1 MKFTG
6 VTIQVAQ
13 TNQSTAINFPNMPI
27 VAKKNDWQIA
37 HSNEKPI
44 VFGSS
49 KVQSNIGEM
58 QDDGFISSLGKLW
71 QRFSSGAADDTV
83 SRARRD
89 TALEQSQSIRQLL
102 HGAGIPPE
110 RQAKLVNYLNFG
122 LSLSDASDPVYY
134 DGMTMHGLEGKSLSE
149 ALRQAQGK
157 IERLLMFFARNND
170 DFLWIPNNKEVE
182 LLSGFLTANL
192 TDFSFEGL
200 GESDIKYGSKEW
212 AQLRLGL
219 QSLKDQGIDP
229 RTYSEH
235 QLLLMV
241 DTALRTDNTKNKAQ
255 LLYLLAGASGR
266 LDLGNLNQKTPQE
279 IKDALTATF
288 KEKFSEELKKTA
300 ALAKVAEYHN
310 SLTTISNNIPT
321 LPAEH
326 TMDEY
331 NDYAARYL
339 RYRNDFTMTLGR
351 LLDAKI
357 DLLPAWAQEKIQRG
371 KVSIIKPQ
379 LSIKYSQNGVE
390 TLSNKYKYDLPGSF
404 PLILQIN
411 QEGLNRFFVFSMN
424 TMEPQMIPDKVKPK
438 NWLNQHQ
445 TDIVSPE
452 WAREKTDESISNEV
466 RSNIANRRE
475 MPEGKNIDVTPFLV
489 TSTENPRTY
498 QQIKLDILN
507 KVGQTI
513 DQNRIK
519 TFDERA
525 SDTYVNIFKPI
536 VELIP
541 RAQALASFAE
551 GDVKNALISLG
562 LDIIGAGIAGIEIKA
577 LATAVS
583 KGAGYLE
590 KTISDSMA
598 EMVINNKVL
607 ISGLE
612 KEAFKV
618 PNQGARLTV
627 PAEFE
632 NVQIGETR
640 SWTHPST
647 GEPLIVTRLADTD
660 DIVALKPGMGGPDTA
675 RVIAPN
681 TGRITGELAYKEKGI
696 WSRGGLKGGAL
707 QSPLGLQYS
716 SKDEAN
722 AHFQKM
728 TKIEGMFTGAER
740 APAAKREP
748 ILNNLT
754 QQLQALFPGQN
765 LSSLTIDQLKANY
778 LPQIQAEK
786 QVASAMRAQFES
798 QVTTAAAQAQTNA
811 ASQLAAQRAL
821 DNPTAQQQVNL
832 AKLHLVNDPK
842 LISDT
847 SMDIMGTHNQINF
860 NNKINRINDPT
871 KRTEIAALG
880 IVPGSA
886 QINSITPHS
895 NRAADGIYNIK
906 YEYKYYPKDSSG
918 MPVTTSPQRIHGG
931 IKTVY
936 DPQKISD
943 ADIEQLGIRG
953 FTEVQKARLGTPST
967 AQTIQQ
973 GRQYRVTVDPGKNLE
988 MDFWVDPHGNLDSF
1002 YPIT

>member
-1 MKFTG
+1 MKFPG
-6 VTIQVAQ
+6 VTNQVAQ
-13 TNQSTAINFPNMPI
+13 TNQSAAINFPNMPI

-44 VFGSS
+44 VFSSS
-49 KVQSNIGEM
+49 KVQNNIGEI
-58 QDDGFISSLGKLW
+58 QHDGFISSLGKIW
-71 QRFSSGAADDTV
+71 QRFSSGSADNTV

-110 RQAKLVNYLNFG
+110 GQAKLVNYLNFG

-134 DGMTMHGLEGKSLSE
+134 DGMTMHGLEGKSLNE
-149 ALRQAQGK
+149 AFRQVQRK

-170 DFLWIPNNKEVE
+170 DFLWTPNNKQAE

-192 TDFSFEGL
+192 TGFAFGGL

-235 QLLLMV
+235 QLLLLG
-241 DTALRTDNTKNKAQ
+241 DTALRTNNTKNKAQ

-279 IKDALTATF
+279 IQDALTATF

-310 SLTTISNNIPT
+310 SLITISNNIPT
-321 LPAEH
+321 LPAEY

-331 NDYAARYL
+331 NDYAARYS

-390 TLSNKYKYDLPGSF
+390 TLSDKYKYDLPGSF
-404 PLILQIN
+404 PLIMQIN

-452 WAREKTDESISNEV
+452 WARKKTDESISNEV

-475 MPEGKNIDVTPFLV
+475 MPEGKNIDVTPFFV

-525 SDTYVNIFKPI
+525 GDTYINIFKPI
-536 VELIP
+536 AELIP
-541 RAQALASFAE
+541 GAQALISFAE
-551 GDVKNALISLG
+551 GDVKNALINLG
-562 LDIIGAGIAGIEIKA
+562 LDIIGAGIAGIEFGA
-577 LATAVS
+577 LATAIS

-590 KTISDSMA
+590 KTISDGIA
-598 EMVINNKVL
+598 EMVTKNKVV

-612 KEAFKV
+612 EEPFKV
-618 PNQGARLTV
+618 PNQAVRLMV

-632 NVQIGETR
+632 NVQIGQDI
-640 SWTHPST
+640 SWTHPKTNQS
-647 GEPLIVTRLADTD
+647 LVVTRLVD
-660 DIVALKPGMGGPDTA
+660 DGQVA
-675 RVIAPN
+675 
-681 TGRITGELAYKEKGI
+681 
-696 WSRGGLKGGAL
+696 AL
-707 QSPLGLQYS
+707 QSQGGGSWRQVDWETGQIMNRPLVYKTNGQYGRGNLAGGMPPDKLSASKKVKQTEEGLRAQQQELGTS
-716 SKDEAN
+716 SSQTIS
-722 AHFQKM
+722 F
-728 TKIEGMFTGAER
+728 
-740 APAAKREP
+740 
-748 ILNNLT
+748 
-754 QQLQALFPGQN
+754 
-765 LSSLTIDQLKANY
+765 IDQLKQQDNKKFTRISNFLGYLASDRVNRVDINNLTEEIITNRLNENNVGANY
-778 LPQIQAEK
+778 KLNSSDVNAIYKVAQERANPTGEGSDVLKSARAIQGGTERTHLKNGTAIPQNHGVKTWDDLHQKKHKPPADAATIRNDKYIKSMANKAAYYFDENPI
-786 QVASAMRAQFES
+786 QVADLEQTTRRRGWDGQYELIHAFPEDIGASKGESTRFIRIDGDHGHPIPNDQFHSYMEKEHGYINGLPDGWKK
-798 QVTTAAAQAQTNA
+798 NA
-811 ASQLAAQRAL
+811 LK
-821 DNPTAQQQVNL
+821 
-832 AKLHLVNDPK
+832 KLFNEYLERIDYKLPK
-842 LISDT
+842 LVFT
-847 SMDIMGTHNQINF
+847 S
-860 NNKINRINDPT
+860 
-871 KRTEIAALG
+871 
-880 IVPGSA
+880 S
-886 QINSITPHS
+886 
-895 NRAADGIYNIK
+895 
-906 YEYKYYPKDSSG
+906 
-918 MPVTTSPQRIHGG
+918 
-931 IKTVY
+931 
-936 DPQKISD
+936 
-943 ADIEQLGIRG
+943 
-953 FTEVQKARLGTPST
+953 
-967 AQTIQQ
+967 
-973 GRQYRVTVDPGKNLE
+973 
-988 MDFWVDPHGNLDSF
+988 
-1002 YPIT
+1002 